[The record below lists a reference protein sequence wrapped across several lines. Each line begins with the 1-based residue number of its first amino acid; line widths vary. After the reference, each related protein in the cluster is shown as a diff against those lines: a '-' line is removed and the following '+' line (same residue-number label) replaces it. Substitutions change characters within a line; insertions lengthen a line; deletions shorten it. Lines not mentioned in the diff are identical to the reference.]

1 MNYIEYLVVCFN
13 GWLNEYRYPEE
24 WKLVKIITLNKLKVG
39 VPRCDQIRPISLLAT
54 HSKLFEKLVLNR
66 IRHRAELNHIVPV
79 EQSDFCPK
87 CLLPTRVLSVHQEVN
102 NNMAD
107 NTRYI
112 RGLSESL

>member
-24 WKLVKIITLNKLKVG
+24 WKLVKIIILNKLTGG
-39 VPRCDQIRPISLLAT
+39 VPSCDQIRPISLLAT

-66 IRHRAELNHIVPV
+66 IRHWAELNHIVPV
-79 EQSDFCPK
+79 EQSDFRPK